1 MADTRPQLSAGIARR
16 CITPTRPI
24 YQSGY
29 ARTSKSVGVY
39 QQIYVRA
46 LTLEDEAG
54 QRVAILTAELLD
66 FSQPMVEKIHAAL
79 KLRLGLDE
87 RRVLLAPSHTHC
99 GPTLDHPFSIVYDEI
114 DHDYVSWVCDTCV
127 DAIAEAA
134 DSTAPVAAEFATSR
148 AVFGVNRR
156 RPDLD
161 GCPMR
166 PNPAGRYDPE
176 VSILKLT
183 ASDDRPVAVLFS
195 YACHPTTMGGELIGG
210 DYPGHAMLVLEKEF
224 PGANAMFLQGCLGD
238 VRVRMVNG
246 QGRFCRG
253 SLDDIRAFGRELSLA
268 VTTGLGGART
278 EVTGPLSCHRE
289 TVSLPFRDLP
299 TEADL
304 KHKAEHGSAF
314 QSAWAKVVLER
325 IARDG
330 SLPTERPAVVQSLGI
345 GPFRLI
351 AFNDQ
356 TCVGYQL
363 KLKEELRGTPLMV
376 AAHCGNSRSYV
387 PTVDMIPEGGY
398 EVEAGIYSA
407 LQPAPLAAET
417 ESILLETALRL
428 AQA

>member
-1 MADTRPQLSAGIARR
+1 MRPQLLAGIGRR

-29 ARTSKSVGVY
+29 ARVAKSSGVY

-46 LTLEDEAG
+46 LALEDEAG
-54 QRVAILTAELLD
+54 QRAAILTAELLD
-66 FSQPMVEKIHAAL
+66 FSQSMVEDIHAGL
-79 KLRLGLDE
+79 KQRLGLDE
-87 RRVLLAPSHTHC
+87 CQILLAPSHTHC
-99 GPTLDHPFSIVYDEI
+99 GPALDHPFSIVYDEV
-114 DHDYVSWVCDTCV
+114 DRDYVRGVCEACV
-127 DAIAEAA
+127 SAIAEAA
-134 DSTAPVAAEFATSR
+134 DDMAPVKAEFATSR

-161 GCPMR
+161 GCPMM
-166 PNPAGRYDPE
+166 PNPAGRHDPD

-183 ASDDRPVAVLFS
+183 ASDDRPVAILFS

-210 DYPGHAMLVLEKEF
+210 DYPGHAMLVLEQVF

-253 SLDDIRAFGRELSLA
+253 CLDDVRAFGRELSLA
-268 VTTGLGGART
+268 ATTGLSGTRT
-278 EVTGPLSCHRE
+278 DVTGPLSSHRE
-289 TVSLPFRDLP
+289 VVNLPFRDLP
-299 TEADL
+299 TQADL
-304 KHKAEHGSAF
+304 ERQAEGGSAF
-314 QSAWAKVVLER
+314 QVAWAKATLASIE
-325 IARDG
+325 RDG
-330 SLPTERPAVVQSLGI
+330 SLPAQRPAVVQALGV

-356 TCVGYQL
+356 ACVGYQL
-363 KLKEELRGTPLMV
+363 RLKEELRGTPLMI

-387 PTVDMIPEGGY
+387 PTADMIPEGGY
-398 EVEAGIYSA
+398 EVEGGIYSA

-417 ESILLETALRL
+417 ESILCEAALQL
-428 AQA
+428 ARA